1 MIDDKENL
9 AKCFDLVQNA
19 DIGNDKLKAE
29 MYVCTGIL
37 AGLRYPKEL
46 IDSLMKVEILE
57 ESVIYKDILNKGIE
71 KGMEK
76 GMEKSI
82 IIILSTRFND
92 ISPNLINL
100 IYHIKNESK
109 LNKLLKLAIKS
120 NSLSEFEK
128 QIQST

>member
-1 MIDDKENL
+1 ME
-9 AKCFDLVQNA
+9 
-19 DIGNDKLKAE
+19 
-29 MYVCTGIL
+29 
-37 AGLRYPKEL
+37 
-46 IDSLMKVEILE
+46 
-57 ESVIYKDILNKGIE
+57 KD
-71 KGMEK
+71 MEK

-100 IYHIKNESK
+100 IYHIKNESQ

-128 QIQST
+128 QIQNT